1 MIKRKSNRGSRRIV
15 KRHGLASIEVVA
27 TIAVMLPVCGFL
39 FFTGIKIWQA
49 LFQTIDALVSW
60 PFL

>member
-1 MIKRKSNRGSRRIV
+1 MSMRFSTHRRKCAAERRG
-15 KRHGLASIEVVA
+15 LMSIEVVA
-27 TIAVMLPVCGFL
+27 SIAVMLPICGAL

-49 LFQTIDALVSW
+49 LYQTIGTLVSW

>member
-1 MIKRKSNRGSRRIV
+1 MSKRSINCRRKPIANRR
-15 KRHGLASIEVVA
+15 GLMSIEVV
-27 TIAVMLPVCGFL
+27 TSIAVMLPICGAL

-49 LFQTIDALVSW
+49 LYQTIGTLVSW

>member
-1 MIKRKSNRGSRRIV
+1 MSNSFKSRRRSRIA
-15 KRHGLASIEVVA
+15 KRRGLMSIEVVA
-27 TIAVMLPVCGFL
+27 SIAVMLPICGAL

-49 LFQTIDALVSW
+49 LYQTIGTLVSW